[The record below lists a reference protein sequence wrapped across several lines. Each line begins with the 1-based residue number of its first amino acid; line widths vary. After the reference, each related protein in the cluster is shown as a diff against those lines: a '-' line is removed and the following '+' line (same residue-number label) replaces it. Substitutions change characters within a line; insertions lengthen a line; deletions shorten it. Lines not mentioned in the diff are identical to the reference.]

1 MNCNALARRLP
12 ILTACLLALAS
23 FSCDE
28 KLPVYVEPKNIL
40 SLRVSKVEQLSDR
53 QAPPVRRVSPPVRRK
68 TEAPERIVDLH
79 ACNAGCRARA
89 RSAGEHRES
98 QCP

>member
-53 QAPPVRRVSPPVRRK
+53 QAPPEHQGVHIQLV
-68 TEAPERIVDLH
+68 
-79 ACNAGCRARA
+79 
-89 RSAGEHRES
+89 GENIFDEVFNVNL
-98 QCP
+98 